1 MTIRFVKLLLVIG
14 AGLQALL
21 YALQNIVNYE
31 AGHAAVGY
39 VLSRADHGVYPDSI
53 VPMVTSD
60 GLVTLA
66 YVTIIAFE
74 LLGGLMVLAGAV
86 RMAQSVGGT
95 KRAFSASKWLALSGL
110 GLLVFTWLGLF
121 MAIGGA
127 GFQMW
132 QTEVGSG
139 SLEGAFYYA
148 AISGLV
154 MALVAQEEP
163 CWADRVEKVDHRDRG
178 WQEPDAPQG

>member
-1 MTIRFVKLLLVIG
+1 MTIRYVKLMLVIG

-21 YALQNIVNYE
+21 YALQNMVNYE
-31 AGHAAVGY
+31 AGRGAVGY
-39 VLSRADHGVYPDSI
+39 VLSRADHAVYPDSI

-60 GLVTLA
+60 TLVTLA
-66 YVTIIAFE
+66 YLTIIAFE
-74 LLGGLMVLAGAV
+74 TVGGAMVLAGAV
-86 RMAQSVGGT
+86 RMGQSIGGT
-95 KRAFSASKWLALSGL
+95 KRAFNASKWLALSGL

-132 QTEVGSG
+132 QTDVGAG
-139 SLEGAFYYA
+139 SLEGAFFYA
-148 AISGLV
+148 VTSGLV
-154 MALVAQEEP
+154 MALVAQDEP

-178 WQEPDAPQG
+178 WQEPEAPQG